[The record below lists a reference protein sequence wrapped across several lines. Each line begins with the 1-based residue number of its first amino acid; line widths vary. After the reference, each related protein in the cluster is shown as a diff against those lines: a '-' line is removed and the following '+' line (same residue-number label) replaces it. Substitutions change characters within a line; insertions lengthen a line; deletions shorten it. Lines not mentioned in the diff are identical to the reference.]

1 MKMRN
6 PFRFFTELMQQPI
19 WILLWVVFLMIINV
33 ASILFWNEPLAKIIF
48 VTFMLSAIFMMGL
61 YSRFGFE
68 KILGMGHV
76 LWIPLLVYVL
86 MEVQAANDAFKIYL
100 IILSVTFVVSL
111 VFDIVD
117 VWKYFTCRKKN
128 LLTASLKDTPEVHL
142 LSRPLIFSL
151 DRYLPGIS
159 LKEYRA

>member
-19 WILLWVVFLMIINV
+19 WISLWVVSLMIINV
-33 ASILFWNEPLAKIIF
+33 ASILFWIEPLAKVIF

-76 LWIPLLVYVL
+76 LWIPLIVYVL
-86 MEVQAANDAFKIYL
+86 MEVQAVNDAFKKYL
-100 IILSVTFVVSL
+100 IILSVTIVVSL

-117 VWKYFTCRKKN
+117 VWKYITCRKKN
-128 LLTASLKDTPEVHL
+128 LLTAS
-142 LSRPLIFSL
+142 
-151 DRYLPGIS
+151 
-159 LKEYRA
+159 